1 MIGSFRHYCAAI
13 GLALLV
19 ALPAQ
24 AAAQLVGVEGGLSFA
39 NLKSDDP
46 EEPTL
51 DWLKAPTA
59 GLFVVFGPNAVTGRV
74 DVLYTVKGGR
84 TSFGAYRISY
94 LEAPVGVQFN
104 FARGSDSDVHVFA
117 QTTIGFKID
126 ARIDY
131 NDTGDDDE
139 LPEAEDLDFG
149 ITIGAGAT
157 FGRFLVNGRYTHGIR
172 DISSAGVVVKTKTV
186 AIMGGFRFN

>member
-1 MIGSFRHYCAAI
+1 MTGSLGQFCTSI
-13 GLALLV
+13 GLVLLLAV
-19 ALPAQ
+19 PAQ
-24 AAAQLVGVEGGLSFA
+24 AQTVGVEGGLSFA
-39 NLKSDDP
+39 NLKNRDS

-51 DWLKAPTA
+51 DWLKTPTA
-59 GLFVVFGPNAVTGRV
+59 GLFVVFGPNVVTGRV
-74 DVLYTVKGGR
+74 DVLYTVKGAR
-84 TSFGAYRISY
+84 TDFGAYKISY

-149 ITIGAGAT
+149 ITLGAGAT
-157 FGRFLVNGRYTHGIR
+157 FGRFLVNGRYTHGLR
-172 DISSAGVVVKTKTV
+172 DISNSGAVIKTKTV
-186 AIMGGFRFN
+186 AIMAGFRFN

>member
-1 MIGSFRHYCAAI
+1 MTGSLRQFCTSL
-13 GLALLV
+13 GLVLLLAV
-19 ALPAQ
+19 PAQ
-24 AAAQLVGVEGGLSFA
+24 AQIIGVEGGLSFA
-39 NLKSDDP
+39 NLKNNDT

-59 GLFVVFGPNAVTGRV
+59 GLFVVFGPNVVTGRV
-74 DVLYTVKGGR
+74 DVLYTVKGAR
-84 TSFGAYRISY
+84 TDFGAYKISY
-94 LEAPVGVQFN
+94 LEAPVGVQVN
-104 FARGSDSDVHVFA
+104 VARGSDSDVHVFA

-157 FGRFLVNGRYTHGIR
+157 FGRFLVNGRYTHGLR
-172 DISSAGVVVKTKTV
+172 DISNSGAVIKTKTV
-186 AIMGGFRFN
+186 AIMAGFRFN